1 MSEYWYK
8 QFLPWGIWSFSI
20 DGISIIFDLVQR
32 SHMRFF
38 LCHPAL
44 ITISEWVLCILVGLV
59 VSPWKGNYRHQWY
72 SNCVKLIHQIYNSCA
87 VHCYTC
93 TNVPC
98 CMHWSTDM
106 SSWHRIDYLM
116 HRTTLNPG
124 RSNRL
129 WVCRVIAFQWWEWP
143 LCHDNAIHVHTATR
157 FVVVVGL

>member
-1 MSEYWYK
+1 VNIDTDS
-8 QFLPWGIWSFSI
+8 FHPGIYGHLALMGYQSSSTWCK
-20 DGISIIFDLVQR
+20 DHTWD
-32 SHMRFF
+32 FF
-38 LCHPAL
+38 CPTPAL
-44 ITISEWVLCILVGLV
+44 ITFSKQVLCILVGLV
-59 VSPWKGNYRHQWY
+59 VSPWKGSYRHQWY

-106 SSWHRIDYLM
+106 SSWHRIDYLI

-157 FVVVVGL
+157 IVVVAGL